1 MNAVANLNWLWLPF
15 VPCILA
21 LVHLVSKNGSEKLR
35 RFVLS
40 FLLATSA
47 AWIAISMVSAY
58 RNSVGPREFDF
69 QLYWV
74 YGSAI
79 HDGHS
84 PYNVDALRQAAE
96 PLNPGPDMLAELLFL
111 QTPPSAFLYAPLG
124 AFDVQ
129 TACILWYVIQ
139 AAVIA
144 CVVVLLS
151 RTFLP
156 TEGMLGVALCTTL
169 LLSSLPARDTIWLA
183 QTNFLILL
191 TLLLFWR
198 SPTNFAGGFALGTGI
213 LIKPILALF
222 PIYLFLTRQWK
233 PFFGVIA
240 AGATLSLAS
249 IMVFGADM
257 YFAYFLDN
265 PITHQMPSAL
275 YSEGINQSLLA
286 TILRTLN
293 VEIDSGHPAIMPT
306 FLVLALVLSAA
317 SGWAI
322 RHVKTSN
329 SELPLT
335 IVLTLSLLLFPKT
348 LSHYSVLLIVPML
361 MFWSRRN
368 SLPGGAFQAGGLITT
383 VFALCAADHAFVA
396 NLISWCFVC
405 GTAIRLKAPI
415 SANDR
420 GQSTPPHFAVSGVA
434 P

>member
-1 MNAVANLNWLWLPF
+1 MANLNWLWLPF
-15 VPCILA
+15 VPCILTLA
-21 LVHLVSKNGSEKLR
+21 HVASKRNSDRVR
-35 RFVLS
+35 RFA
-40 FLLATSA
+40 LLALFSMSTAWVTISSA
-47 AWIAISMVSAY
+47 TAY
-58 RNSVGPREFDF
+58 RNSVSPREFDF

-79 HDGHS
+79 HNGLS
-84 PYNVDALRQAAE
+84 PYNADALRQAAA
-96 PLNPGPDMLAELLFL
+96 PLNPSPDMLAELLFL

-129 TACILWYVIQ
+129 TACVLWYVIQ

-151 RTFLP
+151 RTFLSK
-156 TEGMLGVALCTTL
+156 EGMLGVALCTTL

-183 QTNFLILL
+183 QTNFLILV

-198 SPTNFAGGFALGTGI
+198 SPTKFAGGFALGTGI

-240 AGATLSLAS
+240 AGAALSLAS
-249 IMVFGADM
+249 IIVFGADM

-265 PITHQMPSAL
+265 PIAHQMPSAL
-275 YSEGINQSLLA
+275 YSEGINQSLIA

-293 VEIDSGHPAIMPT
+293 VEIDSGHPATMPA
-306 FLVLALVLSAA
+306 FIVLALVLSAA

-322 RHVKTSN
+322 RQVKTGD
-329 SELPLT
+329 SEMPLA

-361 MFWSRRN
+361 LFWSRRDL
-368 SLPGGAFQAGGLITT
+368 LPGGAVLGCGLVTT

-396 NLISWCFVC
+396 NLLSWCFVC
-405 GTAIRLKAPI
+405 GTAIRLKAST
-415 SANDR
+415 SASDR
-420 GQSTPPHFAVSGVA
+420 EQSTLPHLAVSGAA